1 MPFNIESF
9 TEILNSEFPGARLEQ
24 TSLSKAEPVK
34 CLLIDSLSSND
45 VPHYH
50 DFIEVAYVTNSEAT
64 VTVNKSKYTV
74 KSGDMLVLI
83 PGDVHTYSV
92 KPNCKLACIQADT
105 DFLFSTILS
114 NSDLHYSMPYTL
126 SRKEGARIFRAAE
139 LDNTDIPRLIYRL
152 FQEST
157 EKKSF
162 YKLAI
167 RADLSSI
174 ALHVFRKW
182 DRINKEL
189 NSEESERNNT
199 SAYRLAGVLDA
210 IDKGYMNE
218 ITAESM
224 AKVAGM
230 SYSYFSRY
238 FKSSMGHTFSEYLN
252 SIRIKAAEDLLINT
266 DVPVS
271 EVASKVGFAN
281 TSYFIAQFKKQ
292 LHMTPKK
299 YRSNFGKTDL

>member
-1 MPFNIESF
+1 MSFKLESF
-9 TEILNSEFPGARLEQ
+9 TEILNKEFPGAKLEQ
-24 TSLSKAEPVK
+24 TSLTKAEPVK
-34 CLLIDSLSSND
+34 CLLIDSLSGND

-74 KSGDMLVLI
+74 RSGDMLVLI

-92 KPNCKLACIQADT
+92 KSGCKLACIQADT

-126 SRKEGARIFRAAE
+126 SRKEGARIFRATE
-139 LDNTDIPRLIYRL
+139 LDDTDIPRLIYRL

-162 YKLAI
+162 YKLAM

-174 ALHVFRKW
+174 ALHVFRTW
-182 DRINKEL
+182 DRINGEL
-189 NSEESERNNT
+189 ESEDSKRNGI
-199 SAYRLAGVLDA
+199 SSYRLTGVLDA
-210 IDKGYMNE
+210 IEKEYMNE

-224 AKVAGM
+224 AKKAGM

-238 FKSSMGHTFSEYLN
+238 FKSTIGHTFSEYLN
-252 SIRIKAAEDLLINT
+252 SVRIKAAEDLLINT
-266 DVPVS
+266 DIPVS

-292 LHMTPKK
+292 LHITPKK
-299 YRSNFGKTDL
+299 YRSNFGKSDF